1 MSEPAQDTAKESEL
15 ITPLSSIR
23 VPESIAEAN
32 RFAFALRDRNK
43 KEEDRDVEILENYSK
58 LPLIERLPNDVIESG
73 DWLSNAFPI
82 VEEDNGALYPF
93 DLADIF
99 PQPVE
104 TIPNTNTNNLVALAS
119 PQTTTT
125 SLGKH
130 ALASAEVAAVT
141 TIAETT
147 ATATKKTTTRP
158 VKKVKKSVREKAR
171 RDALN
176 DRFED
181 LSRSLLESAD
191 DELKTDKSSIVTAA
205 RECILGLREQLG
217 KLNACLAAERS
228 EWAKTKQELI
238 AEKILVEQKLQNF
251 MAKMPFASAIPST
264 GGSKHAA
271 ANVGIT
277 GTVVTEDTDGDAPL
291 APILVVSTT
300 TAEEDAK
307 WRAPLA

>member
-1 MSEPAQDTAKESEL
+1 M
-15 ITPLSSIR
+15 
-23 VPESIAEAN
+23 
-32 RFAFALRDRNK
+32 
-43 KEEDRDVEILENYSK
+43 SK
-58 LPLIERLPNDVIESG
+58 LPLIERLPSDVVESD

-82 VEEDNGALYPF
+82 VEEDNGALSPF

-104 TIPNTNTNNLVALAS
+104 TIPNTNSNNLIALAS
-119 PQTTTT
+119 PQTTTKT

-251 MAKMPFASAIPST
+251 MAKMPFASARIPRDHNLP
-264 GGSKHAA
+264 G
-271 ANVGIT
+271 NQ
-277 GTVVTEDTDGDAPL
+277 P
-291 APILVVSTT
+291 
-300 TAEEDAK
+300 
-307 WRAPLA
+307 

>member
-1 MSEPAQDTAKESEL
+1 MSK
-15 ITPLSSIR
+15 
-23 VPESIAEAN
+23 VPPIQQQLPSNA
-32 RFAFALRDRNK
+32 
-43 KEEDRDVEILENYSK
+43 VEN
-58 LPLIERLPNDVIESG
+58 N

-82 VEEDNGALYPF
+82 VEGDNGALSPF
-93 DLADIF
+93 DIADIF
-99 PQPVE
+99 PQLAE
-104 TIPNTNTNNLVALAS
+104 TIPNPNNSGSLPPS

-141 TIAETT
+141 TIADTT
-147 ATATKKTTTRP
+147 ATATNTEIARP

-176 DRFED
+176 DRLED
-181 LSRSLLESAD
+181 LSKCLSQSPK
-191 DELKTDKSSIVTAA
+191 DELKTDKSSIVIAA
-205 RECILGLREQLG
+205 RAYILVLREQLE
-217 KLNACLAAERS
+217 KANACIAAERS
-228 EWAKTKQELI
+228 EWAKTKREMI

-251 MAKMPFASAIPST
+251 MAKLPFASAIPSV

-271 ANVGIT
+271 NAGVA
-277 GTVVTEDTDGDAPL
+277 GTVTAEETDGDTPL
-291 APILVVSTT
+291 APVLVVSTT

>member
-1 MSEPAQDTAKESEL
+1 MSKVRPIQQQLPS
-15 ITPLSSIR
+15 
-23 VPESIAEAN
+23 
-32 RFAFALRDRNK
+32 
-43 KEEDRDVEILENYSK
+43 DVVEN
-58 LPLIERLPNDVIESG
+58 D
-73 DWLSNAFPI
+73 DWLSNVLQTI
-82 VEEDNGALYPF
+82 EEDNGALSPC

-99 PQPVE
+99 PQLAE
-104 TIPNTNTNNLVALAS
+104 TIPNPNNSGSLPPS

-141 TIAETT
+141 TIADTA
-147 ATATKKTTTRP
+147 ATATNAEIARP

-176 DRFED
+176 DRLED
-181 LSRSLLESAD
+181 LSKCLSESPK
-191 DELKTDKSSIVTAA
+191 DELKTDKSSIVIAA
-205 RECILGLREQLG
+205 RACILVLREQVD
-217 KLNACLAAERS
+217 KANACIAAERS
-228 EWAKTKQELI
+228 EWAKTKREMI

-251 MAKMPFASAIPST
+251 MAKLPFASAIPSV

-271 ANVGIT
+271 NAGVA
-277 GTVVTEDTDGDAPL
+277 GTVTSRETDGDTPL
-291 APILVVSTT
+291 APVLVVSAT

>member
-1 MSEPAQDTAKESEL
+1 MSK
-15 ITPLSSIR
+15 
-23 VPESIAEAN
+23 VPPIQQQLPSNA
-32 RFAFALRDRNK
+32 
-43 KEEDRDVEILENYSK
+43 VEN
-58 LPLIERLPNDVIESG
+58 N

-82 VEEDNGALYPF
+82 VEGDNGALSPF
-93 DLADIF
+93 DIADIF
-99 PQPVE
+99 PQLAE
-104 TIPNTNTNNLVALAS
+104 TIPNPNNSGSLPPS

-141 TIAETT
+141 TIADTT
-147 ATATKKTTTRP
+147 ATATNTEIARP

-176 DRFED
+176 DRLED
-181 LSRSLLESAD
+181 LSKCLSQSPK
-191 DELKTDKSSIVTAA
+191 DELKTDKSSIVIAA
-205 RECILGLREQLG
+205 RAYILVLREQLE
-217 KLNACLAAERS
+217 KANACIAAERS
-228 EWAKTKQELI
+228 EWAKTKREMI

-251 MAKMPFASAIPST
+251 MAKMPFASAIPSV

-271 ANVGIT
+271 NAGVA
-277 GTVVTEDTDGDAPL
+277 GTVTAEETDGDTPL
-291 APILVVSTT
+291 APVWVVSAT

>member
-1 MSEPAQDTAKESEL
+1 MSKVRPIQQQLPS
-15 ITPLSSIR
+15 
-23 VPESIAEAN
+23 
-32 RFAFALRDRNK
+32 
-43 KEEDRDVEILENYSK
+43 DVVEN
-58 LPLIERLPNDVIESG
+58 D
-73 DWLSNAFPI
+73 DWLSNI
-82 VEEDNGALYPF
+82 LQTIEEDNGALSPC

-99 PQPVE
+99 PQLAE
-104 TIPNTNTNNLVALAS
+104 TIPNPNNSGSLPPS

-141 TIAETT
+141 TIADTA
-147 ATATKKTTTRP
+147 ATATNAEIARP

-176 DRFED
+176 DRLED
-181 LSRSLLESAD
+181 LSKCLSESPK
-191 DELKTDKSSIVTAA
+191 DELKTDKSSIVIAA
-205 RECILGLREQLG
+205 RACILVLREQVD
-217 KLNACLAAERS
+217 KANACIAAERS
-228 EWAKTKQELI
+228 EWAKTKREMI

-251 MAKMPFASAIPST
+251 MAKLPFASAIPSV

-271 ANVGIT
+271 NAGVA
-277 GTVVTEDTDGDAPL
+277 GTVTSRETDGDTPL
-291 APILVVSTT
+291 APVLVVSAT

>member
-1 MSEPAQDTAKESEL
+1 M
-15 ITPLSSIR
+15 
-23 VPESIAEAN
+23 
-32 RFAFALRDRNK
+32 
-43 KEEDRDVEILENYSK
+43 SK
-58 LPLIERLPNDVIESG
+58 LPLIERLPSDVVESD

-82 VEEDNGALYPF
+82 VEEDNGALSPF

-104 TIPNTNTNNLVALAS
+104 TIPNTNSNNLIALAS
-119 PQTTTT
+119 PQTTTKT

-228 EWAKTKQELI
+228 ERAKTKQELI
-238 AEKILVEQKLQNF
+238 AEKILVLQQLSLFQTNT
-251 MAKMPFASAIPST
+251 K
-264 GGSKHAA
+264 
-271 ANVGIT
+271 
-277 GTVVTEDTDGDAPL
+277 
-291 APILVVSTT
+291 
-300 TAEEDAK
+300 
-307 WRAPLA
+307 

>member
-1 MSEPAQDTAKESEL
+1 M
-15 ITPLSSIR
+15 
-23 VPESIAEAN
+23 
-32 RFAFALRDRNK
+32 
-43 KEEDRDVEILENYSK
+43 SK
-58 LPLIERLPNDVIESG
+58 LPLIERLPSDVVESD

-82 VEEDNGALYPF
+82 VEEDNGALSPF

-104 TIPNTNTNNLVALAS
+104 TIPNTNSNNLIALAS
-119 PQTTTT
+119 PQTTTKT

-191 DELKTDKSSIVTAA
+191 DELITDKLSIVIAA
-205 RECILGLREQLG
+205 RECILVLREEVG
-217 KLNACLAAERS
+217 KLNARLAAERS
-228 EWAKTKQELI
+228 EWAKWAKTTQELI
-238 AEKILVEQKLQNF
+238 AEKILVLQQLSLFQTNT
-251 MAKMPFASAIPST
+251 K
-264 GGSKHAA
+264 
-271 ANVGIT
+271 
-277 GTVVTEDTDGDAPL
+277 PL
-291 APILVVSTT
+291 KPN
-300 TAEEDAK
+300 
-307 WRAPLA
+307 